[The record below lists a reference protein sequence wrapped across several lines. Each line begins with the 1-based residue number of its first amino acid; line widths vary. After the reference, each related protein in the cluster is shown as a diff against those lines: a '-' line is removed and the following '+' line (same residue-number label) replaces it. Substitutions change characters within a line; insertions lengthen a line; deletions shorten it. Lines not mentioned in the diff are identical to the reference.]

1 MKDSILIQNRKA
13 SFDYFFL
20 RTLVAGIQL
29 VGSEVKQVRAGKIT
43 LVDSFCTFENN
54 ELFLRGVN
62 IPVTEEAFSHEPLRP
77 RKLLLKRKELDKLE
91 KDFEKGTTIIV
102 KKIFSSDRG
111 IIKAEIALAKGKKNF
126 DKRESIKEK
135 EIKREIQRETGR
147 IQ

>member
-1 MKDSILIQNRKA
+1 MKDAIMIQNRKA
-13 SFDYFFL
+13 SYDYFFL
-20 RTLVAGIQL
+20 RSLVAGMQL
-29 VGSEVKQVRAGKIT
+29 VGSEVKQVKAGKIT
-43 LVDSFCTFENN
+43 LVDSFCTFENG

-62 IPVTEEAFSHEPLRP
+62 IPITEEAFSHEPLRP

-135 EIKREIQRETGR
+135 EIRREIQREIGK
-147 IQ
+147 